1 MITQQNM
8 NKPFVY
14 TVISGKGGV
23 GKSMASINTAAM
35 LSKMG
40 YKTAL
45 LDVDLG
51 LANCATLMNEPVRA
65 TVTDWINGQCVLEEL
80 PQDASGISLVT
91 AANEPA
97 QANLSSELIMDA
109 LDQVVHFLKEYHD
122 FVVIDTPAG
131 AGEMALWALDTA
143 DIGTLIL
150 VDEPAAISDVYRLCK
165 YVYNID
171 PEYRFAS
178 IINFADDEAT
188 AESTLNRFNTILSYF
203 LQKKSHYL
211 GFIPASKSVKDAVIQ
226 QTTLIES
233 EAESEVLQELEFIA
247 NNLIALAANHE
258 QSQLKPVL

>member
-1 MITQQNM
+1 MTTEQNM
-8 NKPFVY
+8 NEAFIY

-23 GKSMASINTAAM
+23 GKSMVSVNTAAM
-35 LSKMG
+35 LHKLG

-51 LANCATLMNEPVRA
+51 LANCATLINEPVHA
-65 TVTDWINGQCVLEEL
+65 TVAGWINGEYVLEDL
-80 PQDASGISLVT
+80 PQSAAGITLVT

-97 QANLSSELIMDA
+97 QANLSTELMMDA
-109 LDQVVHFLKEYHD
+109 LDQVVQFLKQTHD

-143 DIGTLIL
+143 NTGTLVL

-171 PEYRFAS
+171 PEYQFSS
-178 IINFADDEAT
+178 IINFAEDESS

-211 GFIPASKSVKDAVIQ
+211 GFIPASESVKEAVHK

-233 EAESEVLQELEFIA
+233 EAESNVLQELEFIA